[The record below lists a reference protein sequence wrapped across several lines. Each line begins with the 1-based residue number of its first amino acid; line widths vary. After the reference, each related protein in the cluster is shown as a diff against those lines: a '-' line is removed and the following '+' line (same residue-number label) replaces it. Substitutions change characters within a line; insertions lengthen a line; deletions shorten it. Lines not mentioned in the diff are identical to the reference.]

1 MAPSVGSA
9 VTSPAQ
15 LVCGPVAATVAVL
28 LAVPACFPSYSFSW
42 PCSFSPWD
50 SETSSLELLVG
61 YPTKQIK
68 SKLHALN

>member
-15 LVCGPVAATVAVL
+15 LVSGPVAVIVAAL
-28 LAVPACFPSYSFSW
+28 LAVPACFLSYYFSW
-42 PCSFSPWD
+42 PCSFSPQD

-61 YPTKQIK
+61 YPTEQTK